1 MQMHADED
9 TFYIIDG
16 YGFIFRAFY
25 ALPNL
30 TSRTT
35 GEPIGAVYG
44 FFKMLISIINSAKP
58 SHLAIALD
66 TGKRTFRNDVY
77 DKFCEDKSL
86 EVMFQ
91 ENKMQFDLAG
101 IKLEDV
107 RNFSPEQLI
116 ELLQLDKQHCIDV
129 CEKLGVPIAVDGAS
143 GVVSIPKILLLD
155 IFLHLEKDI
164 KIEDFKTQYKAN
176 RRETPD
182 ELKSQFKIVR
192 ELIDFSGIR
201 AEFSYGFEADDVIAS
216 LAKEAV
222 KRGMKVVVV
231 SADKDLCQLVKDGE
245 ISVYDPAKKQYLDEQ
260 GVIGRFGVRADQI
273 VDYLSIVGDHC
284 DNVFGVNGI
293 GPKGAIKLLQQYN
306 SIENI
311 FANIGKLDD
320 RTRQK
325 FEASKDVLALAQE
338 LIKLRFDAVD
348 IDTMDDYRLHLDNDK
363 LSKFITKYGFREID
377 SDARRFGN
385 YSNAVKEKKVV
396 EQKGLF

>member
-1 MQMHADED
+1 MHADED

-66 TGKRTFRNDVY
+66 TGKRTFRNDIY

-86 EVMFQ
+86 EVMFH

-107 RNFSPEQLI
+107 INFSSEQLI

-143 GVVSIPKILLLD
+143 GAVSIPKILLLD
-155 IFLHLEKDI
+155 IFLHMEKDI
-164 KIEDFKTQYKAN
+164 KIEEFKTQYKAN
-176 RRETPD
+176 RRDTPD

-201 AEFSYGFEADDVIAS
+201 A
-216 LAKEAV
+216 
-222 KRGMKVVVV
+222 
-231 SADKDLCQLVKDGE
+231 
-245 ISVYDPAKKQYLDEQ
+245 
-260 GVIGRFGVRADQI
+260 
-273 VDYLSIVGDHC
+273 
-284 DNVFGVNGI
+284 
-293 GPKGAIKLLQQYN
+293 
-306 SIENI
+306 
-311 FANIGKLDD
+311 
-320 RTRQK
+320 
-325 FEASKDVLALAQE
+325 
-338 LIKLRFDAVD
+338 
-348 IDTMDDYRLHLDNDK
+348 
-363 LSKFITKYGFREID
+363 
-377 SDARRFGN
+377 
-385 YSNAVKEKKVV
+385 
-396 EQKGLF
+396 

>member
-1 MQMHADED
+1 MQMHTDED

-25 ALPNL
+25 ALPHL

-66 TGKRTFRNDVY
+66 TGKRTFRNDIY
-77 DKFCEDKSL
+77 DKYRENTRL
-86 EVMFQ
+86 EELFKK
-91 ENKMQFDLAG
+91 NKMQLDIAG
-101 IKLEDV
+101 IKLEDAI
-107 RNFSPEQLI
+107 NFSSEQLI
-116 ELLQLDKQHCIDV
+116 SILQLDKQHCIDV
-129 CEKLGVPIAVDGAS
+129 CEKLGVPIAVDGAF
-143 GVVSIPKILLLD
+143 GAVSIPKDLVLY
-155 IFLHLEKDI
+155 IFLHKENEI
-164 KIEDFKTQYKAN
+164 KPEEFKTQYKAN
-176 RRETPD
+176 RRDTPD

-216 LAKEAV
+216 LAREAV

-284 DNVFGVNGI
+284 DNVFGVHGI
-293 GPKGAIKLLQQYN
+293 GPKGAIKLLEQYN

-311 FANIGKLDD
+311 FANISKLDD

-325 FEASKDVLALAQE
+325 FEASKDVLDLAQE

-348 IDTMDDYRLHLDNDK
+348 IDTMDDFRTHLDNEN
-363 LSKFITKYGFREID
+363 LSKFITKYGFRDID
-377 SDARRFGN
+377 SDARKFGSH
-385 YSNAVKEKKVV
+385 SNAVKEKQME

>member
-25 ALPNL
+25 ALPHL

-86 EVMFQ
+86 EEMFQ

-107 RNFSPEQLI
+107 RNFSAEQLI

-129 CEKLGVPIAVDGAS
+129 CEKLGVQIVIDGAT
-143 GVVSIPKILLLD
+143 GTITIPKILLLD
-155 IFLHLEKDI
+155 IFLHMEKDI
-164 KIEDFKTQYKAN
+164 KIEEFKTQYKAN
-176 RRETPD
+176 RRDTPD

-216 LAKEAV
+216 LAREAV

-245 ISVYDPAKKQYLDEQ
+245 ISVYDPAKKQYLDEH

-284 DNVFGVNGI
+284 DNVFGVHGI

-306 SIENI
+306 SIDNI
-311 FANIGKLDD
+311 FANISKLDD

-325 FEASKDVLALAQE
+325 FEASKDVLDLAQE
-338 LIKLRFDAVD
+338 LI
-348 IDTMDDYRLHLDNDK
+348 
-363 LSKFITKYGFREID
+363 
-377 SDARRFGN
+377 
-385 YSNAVKEKKVV
+385 
-396 EQKGLF
+396 